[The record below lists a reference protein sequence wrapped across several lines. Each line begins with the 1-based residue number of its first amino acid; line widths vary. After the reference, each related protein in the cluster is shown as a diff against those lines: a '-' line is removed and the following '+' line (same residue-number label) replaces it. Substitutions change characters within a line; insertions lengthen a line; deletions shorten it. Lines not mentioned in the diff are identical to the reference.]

1 MNPSAADWIPKFLNQ
16 FKKQELLNGFK
27 DEKVFYD
34 KLKSIGFIYGVSI
47 SPIQNKPISQ
57 LALTKEEFTKVNL
70 FHALLHTFFF
80 EKPAASKENALE
92 SIANFY
98 NNIGK
103 GKTGFF
109 QKLMVSKRSSEN
121 LEKILSARLYEA
133 NSFFKKSPTSLVTYA
148 LLYSDVL
155 AFKAFLVSPE
165 NLRIHVDELETTI
178 ISCSFLALTSKKK
191 KDKDDIQLLEL
202 FQASSDYLNEK
213 SSAEQISTLEG
224 IQYLAKKSIL
234 EKRYLLDLCILAIHD
249 DHQVDAS
256 EYTFLKQMSTVLKL
270 SQEDLDTSIESL
282 RAFSELYSVKI
293 KLFEYANPVNQ
304 FYKQSTKTV
313 KKLIL
318 RNKNRLGK
326 ELDESGEL
334 LVLLGQSAIRDLTAE
349 EKTKVKE
356 QLLDI
361 CKTIPSLTIFLLPG
375 GTILLPLLVKFIP
388 KLLPSSFQDNRI
400 DKRNA

>member
-70 FHALLHTFFF
+70 FHALLHTFFS

-165 NLRIHVDELETTI
+165 NLRQHIDELETTI
-178 ISCSFLALTSKKK
+178 VSCSFLALTSKKK
-191 KDKDDIQLLEL
+191 KNKDDIQLLEL

-213 SSAEQISTLEG
+213 SSAEQIFTLEG
-224 IQYLAKKSIL
+224 VQYLAKKKYFGKKIPSRPLYFSYSRRSSGRCFRIYIFKTN
-234 EKRYLLDLCILAIHD
+234 ECCTKFNQGRSRYL
-249 DHQVDAS
+249 
-256 EYTFLKQMSTVLKL
+256 YRKL
-270 SQEDLDTSIESL
+270 ES
-282 RAFSELYSVKI
+282 FFGNVFCK
-293 KLFEYANPVNQ
+293 N
-304 FYKQSTKTV
+304 KT
-313 KKLIL
+313 L
-318 RNKNRLGK
+318 
-326 ELDESGEL
+326 
-334 LVLLGQSAIRDLTAE
+334 
-349 EKTKVKE
+349 
-356 QLLDI
+356 
-361 CKTIPSLTIFLLPG
+361 
-375 GTILLPLLVKFIP
+375 
-388 KLLPSSFQDNRI
+388 
-400 DKRNA
+400 